1 MRAPMKVKVKRRLRW
16 ALLPAA
22 LAVGVLA
29 VVAIEAARPWEQGD
43 VRGPWRLVFTGY
55 GAADDRAGTVTL
67 APSPPA
73 RDSETH
79 ASLVV
84 SERHYGDLVATVRV
98 RTDRQLRPGSPNP
111 WEVGWVLWHYR
122 SPEHFYAVVLK
133 PTGWEL
139 TKQDP
144 SFPGNQQFLATGEH
158 PRFAVG
164 RWHTVRISQIGQEI
178 TVSADGAVLTR
189 FTDDDPSAYRD
200 GALGLYCEDAEVRF
214 TGFQIAELSG

>member
-1 MRAPMKVKVKRRLRW
+1 MNRRLRW

-22 LAVGVLA
+22 LTVGVLVVVA
-29 VVAIEAARPWEQGD
+29 VVESAQPWEQGT

-55 GAADDRAGTVTL
+55 GQVASDGDGPDGTVDL
-67 APSPPA
+67 APTAPGRA
-73 RDSETH
+73 EETH

-84 SERHYGDLVATVRV
+84 SERRYGDLVATVRV
-98 RTDRQLRPGSPNP
+98 RTDRQLRAAKPNP
-111 WEVGWVLWHYR
+111 WEVAWVLWHYR
-122 SPEHFYAVVLK
+122 DPEHFYAVVLK

-139 TKQDP
+139 TKQHP
-144 SFPGNQQFLATGEH
+144 SFPGNQQFLATGHH
-158 PRFAVG
+158 PRFPVG
-164 RWHTVRISQIGQEI
+164 RWHTVRISQIGREI